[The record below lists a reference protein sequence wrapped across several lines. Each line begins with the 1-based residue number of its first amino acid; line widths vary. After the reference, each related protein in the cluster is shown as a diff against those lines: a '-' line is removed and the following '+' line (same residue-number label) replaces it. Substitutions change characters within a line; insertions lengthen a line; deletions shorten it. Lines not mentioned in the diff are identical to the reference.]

1 MLPVVPII
9 GRPNVGKSTL
19 FNRLTKSRD
28 ALVYDK
34 PGVTRDRK
42 YGRCTLNGLDFS
54 AIDTAGILGQISS
67 DLEKK
72 IDLQIQQAMFQGD
85 CVIFLV
91 DGRAGLRSS
100 DIEIARELRKIDK
113 LVLVGVTN

>member
-1 MLPVVPII
+1 MLPVVSII

-19 FNRLTKSRD
+19 FNRLTKSRE

-34 PGVTRDRK
+34 PGVTRPEVWE
-42 YGRCTLNGLDFS
+42 CTLNGVDFF

-91 DGRAGLRSS
+91 DGRAGLCSS
-100 DIEIARELRKIDK
+100 DIEIARELEK
-113 LVLVGVTN
+113 

>member
-1 MLPVVPII
+1 MLPIVPII

-42 YGRCTLNGLDFS
+42 YGRCTLNDADFF

-72 IDLQIQQAMFQGD
+72 LICKSNKQCFKAT
-85 CVIFLV
+85 V
-91 DGRAGLRSS
+91 
-100 DIEIARELRKIDK
+100 
-113 LVLVGVTN
+113 